1 MNIILIR
8 MLVASILLSIKN
20 PKRKAELKQVAR
32 EIVLTILMVYADDP
46 QFLDED
52 GDGQLDKPVTI

>member
-1 MNIILIR
+1 